1 MSAIRH
7 LSKGIAIKGA
17 ANGVALLLG
26 LGLSIILN
34 RVLGRDTYGLLV
46 LVYSVTALATALYH
60 LGVRPALNRFV
71 PKFRREATERIP
83 VFILTGL
90 IFQLLG
96 AALFAVLMWASAEA
110 IGLRFFQRA
119 ELVPLLKV
127 ATAFVLCS
135 SLLDFVMQLFQAYE
149 EWRWEGVLSVL
160 YPLIYL
166 AGATFAVMGLHAGIG
181 GVLLANASAAA
192 LTAVIG
198 WLIIK
203 SRWQDG
209 IWEYWDAAEVRT
221 STVIMLGFGAPLL
234 VGQLNFYLLTWFDKA
249 ILGRYEAL
257 EVVTYYFIATTFLGG
272 LMALFKVLFTVFM
285 PYLAGIDG
293 SDLVGVERK
302 FVLMFR
308 WFLQAAV
315 IMAIISYFAVEPVI
329 LTLYGSDYM
338 PAVTAFRWLI
348 PVFLLRAIH
357 NPSGMFAI
365 NVFER
370 TGKATSLGMLLA
382 GMYVVLNLLLVP
394 VYGLYGAIWAGIVSY
409 AIYWVVFLGVF
420 REIGRMLPY
429 RAFLK
434 TMGVVLLMVTGGL
447 GLHQLGLHNGLILG
461 SLCLVLY
468 MTLLLVFREIGPGDI
483 ALAKGSFASLRMG
496 RQAS

>member
-7 LSKGIAIKGA
+7 LSQGIAIKGV

-34 RVLGRDTYGLLV
+34 RVLGKDTFGLLV

-71 PKFRREATERIP
+71 PKFRWEAVERIP

-96 AALFAVLMWASAEA
+96 AVLFAVLMWVSAEA

-135 SLLDFVMQLFQAYE
+135 SLLDFVLQLFQAYE
-149 EWRWEGVLSVL
+149 EWRWEGLLSVL

-166 AGATFAVMGLHAGIG
+166 ASATFAVMGMHAGIG
-181 GVLLANASAAA
+181 GVLLANAFAA
-192 LTAVIG
+192 LLTAGVG
-198 WLIIK
+198 WLIIR
-203 SRWQDG
+203 SRWQEN
-209 IWEYWDAAEVRT
+209 IWKHWEPGAVRA
-221 STVIMLGFGAPLL
+221 SAVLMLGFGAPLL
-234 VGQLNFYLLTWFDKA
+234 VGQFNFYLLTWFDKA

-257 EVVTYYFIATTFLGG
+257 EVVTFYFIATTFLGG
-272 LMALFKVLFTVFM
+272 LMALFKVLSVVFM

-293 SDLVGVERK
+293 TDRVGTERK

-315 IMAIISYFAVEPVI
+315 VMAIVSYFAVEPVI
-329 LTLYGSDYM
+329 LTLYGPDYM
-338 PAVTAFRWLI
+338 PSVTAFRWLI
-348 PVFLLRAIH
+348 PVFLLRAVH
-357 NPSGMFAI
+357 NPSGMFVI

-370 TGKATSLGMLLA
+370 TGKATSLGLLLA

-394 VYGLYGAIWAGIVSY
+394 VYGLYGAIGAGIVSY
-409 AIYWVVFLGVF
+409 SIYWVIFLGVF
-420 REIGRMLPY
+420 REISRMFPY
-429 RAFLK
+429 AAFLR
-434 TMGVVLLMVTGGL
+434 TMGVVLLMVTGGVA
-447 GLHQLGLHNGLILG
+447 LHQLGLHNGLILG
-461 SLCLVLY
+461 SLCLVFY
-468 MTLLLVFREIGPGDI
+468 MALLLVFREIEPGDI
-483 ALAKGSFASLRMG
+483 ELFKGSLASLWVR
-496 RQAS
+496 RNA

>member
-7 LSKGIAIKGA
+7 LSQGIAIKGA

-26 LGLSIILN
+26 LGLSVILN
-34 RVLGRDTYGLLV
+34 RVLGKDTYGLLV
-46 LVYSVTALATALYH
+46 LVYSVTALTTALYH

-83 VFILTGL
+83 MFILTGL
-90 IFQLLG
+90 VFQLLG
-96 AALFAVLMWASAEA
+96 AALFAVFLWSCAEA
-110 IGLRFFQRA
+110 IGLRFFQRT

-127 ATAFVLCS
+127 ATVFVVCS
-135 SLLDFVMQLFQAYE
+135 SLLDFVLQLFQAYE
-149 EWRWEGVLSVL
+149 EWHWEGLLSVL
-160 YPLIYL
+160 YPLAYL
-166 AGATFAVMGLHAGIG
+166 AGATFAVMGMHAGIG

-203 SRWQDG
+203 TRWQEG
-209 IWEYWDAAEVRT
+209 IWRHWEPGEFRK
-221 STVIMLGFGAPLL
+221 STVLMLGFGAPLL

-257 EVVTYYFIATTFLGG
+257 EVVTFYFIATTFLGG
-272 LMALFKVLFTVFM
+272 LMALFKVLFTIFM

-293 SDLVGVERK
+293 TDLAGVERK

-315 IMAIISYFAVEPVI
+315 VMAIVSYFAVEPVI
-329 LTLYGSDYM
+329 LTMYGPDYM

-348 PVFLLRAIH
+348 PVFLLRAVH
-357 NPSGMFAI
+357 NPSGMFVI

-370 TGKATSLGMLLA
+370 TGKATSLGLLLA
-382 GMYVVLNLLLVP
+382 GIYTTLNLLLVP
-394 VYGLYGAIWAGIVSY
+394 RYGLYGAIGAGIVSY
-409 AIYWVVFLGVF
+409 AVYWVVFLGVF
-420 REIGRMLPY
+420 REIGRMFPY
-429 RAFLK
+429 RAFLR
-434 TMGVVLLMVTGGL
+434 TAGVSLLVAAGVFV
-447 GLHQLGLHNGLILG
+447 LHQLGLRN
-461 SLCLVLY
+461 SLVLGPACLLAY
-468 MTLLLVFREIGPGDI
+468 LTLLLVVREIGPGDI
-483 ALAKGSFASLRMG
+483 ALVKGSFASLRMG

>member
-7 LSKGIAIKGA
+7 LSQGIAIKGA

-26 LGLSIILN
+26 LGLSVILN
-34 RVLGRDTYGLLV
+34 RVLGKDSYGLLV

-71 PKFRREATERIP
+71 PKFRREAADRIP

-96 AALFAVLMWASAEA
+96 AALFAVLMWTSAEV
-110 IGLRFFQRA
+110 IGLRFFERA

-127 ATAFVLCS
+127 ATVFVLCS
-135 SLLDFVMQLFQAYE
+135 SLLDFVLQLFQAYE
-149 EWRWEGVLSVL
+149 EWRWEGLLSVL

-166 AGATFAVMGLHAGIG
+166 AGATFAVTGIHAGIG
-181 GVLLANASAAA
+181 GVLLANAVAASF
-192 LTAVIG
+192 TAGIG
-198 WLIIK
+198 WLIIRT
-203 SRWQDG
+203 RWQEN
-209 IWEYWDAAEVRT
+209 IWRYWEPGAVRT
-221 STVIMLGFGAPLL
+221 SAALMLGFGAPLL
-234 VGQLNFYLLTWFDKA
+234 MGQFNFYLLTWFDKA

-257 EVVTYYFIATTFLGG
+257 EVVTFYFIATTFLGG

-293 SDLVGVERK
+293 TDQAGVERK

-315 IMAIISYFAVEPVI
+315 VMAIVSYFAVEPVI
-329 LTLYGSDYM
+329 LTLYGPDYM
-338 PAVTAFRWLI
+338 QAVTAFRWLI
-348 PVFLLRAIH
+348 PVFLLRAVH
-357 NPSGMFAI
+357 NPSGMFVI

-370 TGKATSLGMLLA
+370 TGKATSLGVLLA
-382 GMYVVLNLLLVP
+382 GIYVILNLLLVP
-394 VYGLYGAIWAGIVSY
+394 IYGLYGAIWAGIASY
-409 AIYWVVFLGVF
+409 VIYWVVFLGVF

-429 RAFLK
+429 RAFLR
-434 TMGVVLLMVTGGL
+434 TMGVVLLMATGGL
-447 GLHQLGLHNGLILG
+447 ALHQLGLHNGLILG
-461 SLCLVLY
+461 ALCLVFY

-483 ALAKGSFASLRMG
+483 ALVKGSFASLRMG